1 MSPRRSLFLALL
13 ILGLGAGNGCAHK
26 PAAPLAASVSDK
38 AAYYAQTMTG
48 KPYRYGGNTP
58 QGFDCSGLV
67 QYSYARAGIKLPHGT
82 QSLRRLSRSISTKE
96 LRRGDLL
103 FFNQEGKRAS
113 HVAVYLGNDRFVHAP
128 SAGKNV
134 YVSSLAE
141 SYWQRH
147 LADARRLETY

>member
-26 PAAPLAASVSDK
+26 PTAPLSASVSDK

-82 QSLRRLSRSISTKE
+82 QSLHRLSISSSSKVC
-96 LRRGDLL
+96 G
-103 FFNQEGKRAS
+103 
-113 HVAVYLGNDRFVHAP
+113 VVIAP
-128 SAGKNV
+128 RSAGK
-134 YVSSLAE
+134 S
-141 SYWQRH
+141 WPF
-147 LADARRLETY
+147 